1 MAQYYHIVEW
11 EGLPVWKQAALV
23 YGLPAHSRVKV
34 RIKGGKE
41 LSTKEILLAMLVDNT
56 AHLIWMQSED
66 AQSGRNRPESV
77 LAVLLGEKEDSDL
90 EIFDTPE
97 DFERERER
105 ILNGKDAEQ

>member
-23 YGLPAHSRVKV
+23 YGLPPHSRVKI
-34 RIKGGKE
+34 RIKGGKD
-41 LSTKEILLAMLVDNT
+41 LITKEILLAMLVDNT

-66 AQSGRNRPESV
+66 AQRGKNRPGSV
-77 LAVLLGEKEDSDL
+77 LAALLGEKEEN
-90 EIFDTPE
+90 EIEAFDTPE

-105 ILNGKDAEQ
+105 ILYGKDAEQ

>member
-1 MAQYYHIVEW
+1 MAQYYHLVEW

-34 RIKGGKE
+34 KIKGGKE
-41 LSTKEILLAMLVDNT
+41 LSTKEILLAMIVDNT

-66 AQSGRNRPESV
+66 GQKGRNKPESI
-77 LAVLLGEKEDSDL
+77 LAALLGEKEDCDL
-90 EIFDTPE
+90 EMFETPE

>member
-1 MAQYYHIVEW
+1 MAQFYHIVEW
-11 EGLPVWKQAALV
+11 EGLPVKKQAALV

-41 LSTKEILLAMLVDNT
+41 LSTEEILLAMLVDNT

-66 AQSGRNRPESV
+66 AQTGNNKPQSV
-77 LAVLLGEKEDSDL
+77 LSALLGEKDESEI

-97 DFERERER
+97 EFTRERER

>member
-1 MAQYYHIVEW
+1 MAQYYHVVEW

-34 RIKGGKE
+34 KIKGGKE

-66 AQSGRNRPESV
+66 AQKGRNKPESI
-77 LAVLLGEKEDSDL
+77 LAALLGEKEDSDL
-90 EIFDTPE
+90 EMFDTPE

-105 ILNGKDAEQ
+105 ILSGKGAEQ